1 MRYRIR
7 IRKKVKL
14 RVRIIMRK
22 YIMIMS
28 YRVRMEITEKI
39 RNLSIKM
46 RDGSKHPN
54 LTRVRFEKFFQKPP
68 SPPQI
73 SYLQKV

>member
-1 MRYRIR
+1 MSYRIR

-28 YRVRMEITEKI
+28 YRVRMEIMEKI
-39 RNLSIKM
+39 RNFSLKM
-46 RDGSKHPN
+46 RYAK
-54 LTRVRFEKFFQKPP
+54 
-68 SPPQI
+68 
-73 SYLQKV
+73 